1 MSSVISA
8 IGIATPSNCFSQ
20 MRIFNFMANATALSS
35 TDVSRLKKIYEA
47 SGIEQRYSVLDD
59 FGKQKN
65 NYTFFGN
72 GDELSPFPTTKQRAL
87 IYEENARLLAVMAI
101 QSLLQK
107 LPEFS
112 LSAVT
117 HLITVSCT
125 GMYAPGLDIDL
136 LELLGLDKTVER
148 TCINFM
154 GCYGAFNALKV
165 ADYICRA
172 NPDARVLIAD
182 VELCTLHFQRENTL
196 DNWISNSLF
205 ADGAAAVL
213 VETESA
219 VAKPGCFRLHSF
231 YTELVLEGKDL
242 MAWRIGNT
250 GFEMRLSSKIA
261 RSIETK
267 MVDITG
273 RLLSK
278 AKLGIDE
285 ISSLAVHPGGR
296 RILEVCHESLGFPKE
311 AIADSFN
318 VLRKYG
324 NMSSAS
330 VLFVLENLSRHSV
343 SGEKTLSYAFGP
355 GLTIE
360 SMVLEKI

>member
-1 MSSVISA
+1 MSSIISA

-20 MRIFNFMANATALSS
+20 MHIFDFMANATALSS
-35 TDVSRLKKIYEA
+35 ADVSRLKKIYEA
-47 SGIEQRYSVLDD
+47 SGIEQRYSVLAD

-65 NYTFFGN
+65 DYTFFGN
-72 GDELSPFPTTKQRAL
+72 GDDLSPFPTTKQRSV
-87 IYEENARLLAVMAI
+87 IYEENARGLAVMAI
-101 QSLLQK
+101 ENLLQK
-107 LPEFS
+107 LAGYS
-112 LSAVT
+112 LSSVT

-136 LELLGLDKTVER
+136 LELLDLDRNVER

-172 NPDARVLIAD
+172 NPDAKVLIAD
-182 VELCTLHFQRENTL
+182 VELCTLHFQKEKTL

-213 VETESA
+213 VEAESSA
-219 VAKPGCFRLHSF
+219 AKPEGFRLNSF
-231 YTELVLEGKDL
+231 YTELVLNGKDM

-261 RSIETK
+261 KSIEAR
-267 MVDITG
+267 MEDITG
-273 RLLSK
+273 RLLAK
-278 AKLGIDE
+278 ARLGIGE
-285 ISSLAVHPGGR
+285 ISGLAVHPGGR
-296 RILEVCHESLGFPKE
+296 RILEVCHESLGFTRE
-311 AIADSFN
+311 AMADSFE

-330 VLFVLENLSRHSV
+330 VLFVLESLSQHSV
-343 SGEKTLSYAFGP
+343 RGEKILSYAFGP
-355 GLTIE
+355 GLTFE